1 MTNWSDPSTIASQ
14 AEKFNEIVVAFL
26 GLLTWEVL
34 ITLWFD
40 FDVITRRRAFKWPM
54 IIYWTSKYTMLFGI
68 VGVVIAQNAT
78 TKLNCEALYVFNQ
91 LFGNIAIGTASTLL
105 MIRTIA
111 VWSRHRMIMYPFIL
125 LSLGQWAVLLHSVV
139 TVSAAWDDVAMA
151 CTIKSSP
158 TVNLQVLYLYTMI
171 FDFFVLIATSI
182 GLYRIA
188 DKQTPGNQLWSML
201 FQDGLAYFLTVIF
214 VLADL
219 NPIMNVI
226 ATVPAATVATI
237 VSCRAFLKL
246 MVYNECVL
254 LHEHAIPRLRSSLM
268 YHNHLYSA
276 PLSNMAMSGHR
287 PGGPVVNR
295 TIRQAGLQ
303 AFTNPGGGAR
313 SEIRSNAGVRIQM
326 DTFISHEGIP
336 EESNVNF
343 DDGDDA
349 ESQHEKATLPYTT
362 DRASSEDFADEKPNL
377 KSFMPRVTIQEPV

>member
-219 NPIMNVI
+219 NPIMNII

-246 MVYNECVL
+246 MVYND
-254 LHEHAIPRLRSSLM
+254 
-268 YHNHLYSA
+268 A